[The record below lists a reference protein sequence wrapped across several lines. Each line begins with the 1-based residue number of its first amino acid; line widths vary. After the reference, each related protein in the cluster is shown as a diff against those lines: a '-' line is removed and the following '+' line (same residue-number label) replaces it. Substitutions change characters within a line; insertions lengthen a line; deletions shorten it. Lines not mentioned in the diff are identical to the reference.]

1 MNLNVEHRGLFL
13 PSFTCYA
20 LLMTLPNTS
29 FSFIHLLIFP
39 AETQNP
45 AELYMGV
52 GCREGLGA
60 KNRVADDLAFAEW
73 PGTAVSK
80 RDSLK
85 SSDVT
90 FLGLGEAVTCS
101 CHCP

>member
-1 MNLNVEHRGLFL
+1 M
-13 PSFTCYA
+13 
-20 LLMTLPNTS
+20 LLSTLPNSKRTKES
-29 FSFIHLLIFP
+29 LHPDL
-39 AETQNP
+39 N
-45 AELYMGV
+45 MGV

-60 KNRVADDLAFAEW
+60 KNRVADDLAFVEW

-90 FLGLGEAVTCS
+90 SLGLGEAVTCS